1 MRLPTRAL
9 PALLAAVACEY
20 VPPLDPSTEYDGN
33 AIFGEVVLLG
43 PPAATTFVLLFDAAD
58 PPPPEGTGAP
68 VGFAA
73 IPVDRFT
80 GPAGG
85 VQAAPYALTGV
96 PDGAWLV
103 RALVDLDGDFHPLR
117 DDAAGSTCGD
127 WGGAHVGVDGAGGG
141 HVPVPVEVEGGLI
154 FDDVAVLVSQSQTLE
169 RPAFAIDA
177 ATRVVPRAAG
187 AGALLRSAVIEAD
200 NLQLG
205 PVQTGGVPCGV
216 SFPLLLT
223 LTVDDQGNP
232 TVDYGAS
239 WPKIYLR
246 LLEPAAGELAEGES
260 WATQLGWDPTAAFA
274 AGLVPGADAAFEVT
288 ELPVGLPPVVV
299 RTVDGAEELLP
310 IEQAPAG
317 LWAVTVINH
326 LGQTWTVP
334 NRASA
339 EPASAGFDPAGQ
351 AAGLVL
357 E

>member
-1 MRLPTRAL
+1 MRAL
-9 PALLAAVACEY
+9 LLLPLISVPAGCDY
-20 VPPLDPSTEYDGN
+20 VPPLDPDAEVSGN

-73 IPVDRFT
+73 IPADRFT

-117 DDAAGSTCGD
+117 DDASGSTCGD
-127 WGGAHVGVDGAGGG
+127 WGGAHVGVDAGSGG
-141 HVPVPVEVEGGLI
+141 LVPVPVEVEGGLI
-154 FDDVAVLVSQSQTLE
+154 FDDVAVLVSQAQTFE
-169 RPAFAIDA
+169 RPAFALDP
-177 ATRVVPRAAG
+177 ATRTLPRAAG
-187 AGALLRSAVIEAD
+187 AGGLLRSVAVEAD
-200 NLQLG
+200 NLRLG

-223 LTVDDQGNP
+223 LSIDDQGNP
-232 TVDYGAS
+232 TVDYAAS

-246 LLEPAAGELAEGES
+246 LVEPAGDALAAGES
-260 WATQLGWDPTAAFA
+260 WATQLGWDPTAALA
-274 AGLVPGADAAFEVT
+274 AGLVPGAEAPFEVT
-288 ELPVGLPPVVV
+288 ELPVGLPPVAVH
-299 RTVDGAEELLP
+299 TVDGVDEVVP

-317 LWAVTVINH
+317 VWAVTVINH

-334 NRASA
+334 NRSGAS
-339 EPASAGFDPAGQ
+339 PATAGFDPAGQ